1 MGKIIISLV
10 IFITLINNVQAEV
23 LELSDVI
30 KQAREA
36 NNASLYANNQN
47 RENTNKFQN
56 KKSPQCA
63 AKDNINSINN
73 IKAENSSSELT
84 QTSSL
89 SR

>member
-36 NNASLYANNQN
+36 NNASLYDNNQN

-56 KKSPQCA
+56 KK
-63 AKDNINSINN
+63 I
-73 IKAENSSSELT
+73 
-84 QTSSL
+84 
-89 SR
+89 